1 MQRPSTTIG
10 ELEVKN
16 IGQKPLK
23 SSLRHSFFPLAA
35 SRQET
40 VPRTPSVTTLPSAT
54 VGELRGPACGPP
66 AGPVAGCASYLSC
79 HTSFPVAASRQR
91 MTSSPPSRVNTYSL
105 SPTRAGVASPPPTV
119 TFHFCVNS
127 LGQVLGAL
135 NSAALASRL
144 GPRHWGQSCPQT
156 QLALASAR

>member
-10 ELEVKN
+10 ELDVKN
-16 IGQKPLK
+16 IGQKPWK
-23 SSLRHSFFPLAA
+23 SSLRHSLLPLAV

-79 HTSFPVAASRQR
+79 HNSFPVAASRQR
-91 MTSSPPSRVNTYSL
+91 MTSSPPSRVKTYSL
-105 SPTRAGVASPPPTV
+105 SPTRAGVGV
-119 TFHFCVNS
+119 
-127 LGQVLGAL
+127 
-135 NSAALASRL
+135 AAAHGHLPLLCQFL
-144 GPRHWGQSCPQT
+144 GPGLGRVEFSGLGIPIR
-156 QLALASAR
+156 SAPLRPILRADAV